1 MLKFGELF
9 IYIVYIYA
17 DLQEV
22 RLQIM
27 IVVPFLCKLLIYSC
41 NSYKFVCLCGCMG
54 ACDCALSLPRSLLY
68 ARSHSMILLCFGYA
82 LLMGSLEI
90 LRGLRRGGVVVDHR
104 P

>member
-27 IVVPFLCKLLIYSC
+27 IVVPFLCKLHIYSC
-41 NSYKFVCLCGCMG
+41 NRYKFVCLCWCMG
-54 ACDCALSLPRSLLY
+54 ACDCALSLSPSFSLVRSLSLY
-68 ARSHSMILLCFGYA
+68 DFA
-82 LLMGSLEI
+82 LFW
-90 LRGLRRGGVVVDHR
+90 LRVVNGAHWKY
-104 P
+104 